1 MRRWFHRFFL
11 LVFVPGCFAC
21 NSQAEKGKT
30 AETGNT
36 QQQAVSSDP
45 SLLSLRE
52 LDQLLSEV
60 QNDPEIYYFRAIRHT
75 ENQDY
80 TSAVKD
86 LTEALRLDETFVSA
100 WHDRGVCKFMLDDFR
115 GAIEDYSIAIAGD
128 SVNPVYF
135 YDRGWAWSKLRETE
149 HAIADFDEALRMDPG
164 FGKAYFRRGKEK
176 ISAGKNGCTDLQ
188 KAVELQVPEAT
199 EVLKNSCP

>member
-1 MRRWFHRFFL
+1 MRYWFHRFFL
-11 LVFVPGCFAC
+11 LVFVQGCFAC

-30 AETGNT
+30 AEADAP

-45 SLLSLRE
+45 SLLSLGE
-52 LDQLLSEV
+52 LDQVLSEV
-60 QNDPEIYYFRAIRHT
+60 KNDPEIYYFRAIRHS

-80 TSAVKD
+80 TSAIKD
-86 LTEALRLDETFVSA
+86 LTEALKLDETFVSA
-100 WHDRGVCKFMLDDFR
+100 WHDRGVCKFMLDDFP
-115 GAIEDYSIAIAGD
+115 GAIDDYSMAIAGD
-128 SVNPVYF
+128 STDPVYF

-149 HAIADFDEALRMDPG
+149 HAIADFDQALRINPV

-176 ISAGKNGCTDLQ
+176 ISAGENGCADLQ
-188 KAVELQVPEAT
+188 KAVELQVPEAK